1 MNWRRC
7 RTWAVPGA
15 GVPFV
20 LVLALL
26 PGCKT
31 PGSFREPV
39 ARFKEANTSASV
51 ALGKYYAELN
61 RFERDLYLDERLY
74 DVGLEVLASDAA
86 GQPTPLLGKLFSPE
100 SIQARMDAIAL
111 LGTYAER
118 LATLAGSEDAGKL
131 PEGAQALGAQLG
143 TLGLQL
149 EKLSGKGDSTAGRY
163 VAPVTTLVG
172 VVTSL
177 YLENKQ
183 GQVLQEGIQRGAPQV
198 TALLDLLEADL
209 VEVLGPQRLT
219 GAKQAVASRVMYYNL
234 QRGTLSLAER
244 RAVIEDIRQSA
255 TVYEALVVANPV
267 ELARALRD
275 AHEALLRFA
284 RSDRQLQSFE
294 ELSSAMQ
301 AFKGRV
307 DIASA
312 AVQAIRTPVK
322 E

>member
-1 MNWRRC
+1 MNWRRG
-7 RTWAVPGA
+7 RIRAGPGVMVSFA
-15 GVPFV
+15 
-20 LVLALL
+20 LALALL

-39 ARFKEANTSASV
+39 VRFKEANTAAGV
-51 ALGKYYAELN
+51 ALGTYYAELN
-61 RFERDLYLDERLY
+61 RFERNLYLDERLY

-131 PEGAQALGAQLG
+131 PEGTQVLGTQLG
-143 TLGLQL
+143 TLGTQL

-183 GQVLQEGIQRGAPQV
+183 GQALQEGIERGAPQV
-198 TALLDLLEADL
+198 TALLELLEVDL

-244 RAVIEDIRQSA
+244 RAVLEDLRQAA

-284 RSDRQLQSFE
+284 RSERELKSFE

-301 AFKGRV
+301 AFQGRV

-312 AVQAIRTPVK
+312 AVQAIRTPAK

>member
-1 MNWRRC
+1 MDRMRG
-7 RTWAVPGA
+7 RTRAVPGVVVTLA
-15 GVPFV
+15 
-20 LVLALL
+20 LALL

-39 ARFKEANTSASV
+39 ARFQEGNTAAST

-74 DVGLEVLASDAA
+74 DVRLEVLATDAA
-86 GQPTPLLGKLFSPE
+86 GQSTPLVGKLFSPE

-111 LGTYAER
+111 LGVYAER

-131 PEGAQALGAQLG
+131 PEGAQALGTQLG
-143 TLGLQL
+143 SLGTQL
-149 EKLSGKGDSTAGRY
+149 ETLAGKGDATASRY
-163 VAPVTTLVG
+163 VAPVTALVG
-172 VVTSL
+172 VVASL
-177 YLENKQ
+177 YLEHQ
-183 GQVLQEGIQRGAPQV
+183 QAQALQKGLEQGAPAV
-198 TALLDLLEADL
+198 GALLELLETDL

-219 GAKQAVASRVMYYNL
+219 GAKQALSSRVMYYNL
-234 QRGTLSLAER
+234 QRDKLSLAER
-244 RAVIEDIRQSA
+244 RAVLEDIRQAS
-255 TVYEALVVANPV
+255 TVYEALVVAHPV

-284 RSDRQLQSFE
+284 HSGRELTSFE

-301 AFKGRV
+301 AFQGRV
-307 DIASA
+307 RTAAA
-312 AVQAIRTPVK
+312 AVQAIREPPQ